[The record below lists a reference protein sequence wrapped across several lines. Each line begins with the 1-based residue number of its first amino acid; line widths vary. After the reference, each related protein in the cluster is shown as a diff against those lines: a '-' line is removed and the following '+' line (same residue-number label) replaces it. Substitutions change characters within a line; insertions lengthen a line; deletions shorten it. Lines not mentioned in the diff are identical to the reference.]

1 MWVWKGWWQGP
12 VSTHIPESMG
22 TYAHMLLLA
31 LMAPVSRVLRWTWQ
45 WWKLALAAPMTA
57 PTSSGRSWQG

>member
-12 VSTHIPESMG
+12 VSTHISESMG
-22 TYAHMLLLA
+22 TYAA
-31 LMAPVSRVLRWTWQ
+31 GGSNGSCVPRWTWQ